1 MVKAERTGWRSGAS
15 TTSGAIRLRRLFE
28 SVVYSAR
35 FLRVSMSVAA
45 SLVAG
50 FCGQLAGCRW
60 ALWLG
65 WGRGFSS
72 SAAGFRQFVKFF
84 EVY

>member
-1 MVKAERTGWRSGAS
+1 MG
-15 TTSGAIRLRRLFE
+15 
-28 SVVYSAR
+28 
-35 FLRVSMSVAA
+35 VAA
-45 SLVAG
+45 SAVPLA
-50 FCGQLAGCRW
+50 GQLAGCRW

-65 WGRGFSS
+65 WGRGLPL

>member
-1 MVKAERTGWRSGAS
+1 MG
-15 TTSGAIRLRRLFE
+15 
-28 SVVYSAR
+28 
-35 FLRVSMSVAA
+35 VAA
-45 SLVAG
+45 SAEPLAV
-50 FCGQLAGCRW
+50 QLAGCHW

-84 EVY
+84 KVY